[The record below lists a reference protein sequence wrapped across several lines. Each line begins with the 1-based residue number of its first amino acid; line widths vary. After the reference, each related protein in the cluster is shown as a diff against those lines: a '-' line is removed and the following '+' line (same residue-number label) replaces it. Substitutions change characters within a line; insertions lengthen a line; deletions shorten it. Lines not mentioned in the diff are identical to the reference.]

1 LKKAITASVFS
12 TIVFCFPSLAY
23 GLEATAA
30 AQLQMDRDLLLL
42 SMAAAGILFLLSL
55 ALYRNNRKL
64 RDAKRLIENAEDLR
78 RTFINSQE
86 ELVYLKDAS
95 LNYVFVNK
103 ALEEFYGKPADEII
117 GHDDYS
123 LGDRDFA
130 ETRRNTDK
138 VVLSQMTRI
147 NTRVEWKD
155 RIYHTIKFPV
165 ELPDG
170 GYGVGAYVR
179 DVTEEEENK
188 IQLEKNLMRN
198 QILVDVSNRHF
209 ESEEDQLDYATNE
222 MIRLTESEFGYIYH
236 YQEDTKQFRLNS
248 WSLGVMEE
256 CAVVEKQT
264 IYDLEKTGIWGD
276 VVRARKPL
284 IVNDFDAPNPGKKG
298 YPEGH
303 VPLRRF
309 LSLPVVV
316 DGQIVAVVGLANKK
330 QPYDNNDLYQ
340 VGMLMRGIWNDRE
353 RREAKTQLAR
363 EKEKYLLTLMS
374 IGDAVMVVDRDKKI
388 EMFNR
393 SAEILTGWTKE
404 EVLGRDYKEIF
415 QLSHKRQGCRIKD
428 PVEEVFRS
436 KVKKELESHA
446 ILTTKNGDRFDIDDS
461 AAPLFDGGFSGVVVV
476 FRDVTEK
483 NLQTEKIEY
492 LSFHDSLTGLYNRR
506 FFEEEIKRL
515 DTSRNLP
522 LSVLMGDINGLKL
535 TNDVFGHEHGDR
547 LLQKTAE
554 AIRRV
559 CRADDIIAR
568 WGGDEFII
576 LLPRTEEEEAM
587 EIAARIREQVAREQ
601 VKAVR
606 GSIAIGCQVKRDP
619 DEQIFHIL
627 DEAESAMYKEKI
639 LTKRE
644 IFQSTIKSIMDQLH
658 MENPKER
665 VHSEQV
671 GILCQTL
678 GKNLR
683 LEEGEIRRLRE
694 AGYYHDIGKAVLEPE
709 LLQKK
714 EPLNET
720 DWQVLKEHPVVG
732 YRILNASEETLDVA
746 DIVLYH
752 HEHWDGGGYPKGL
765 QGEAIPR
772 LSRMLSIAESYED
785 MVDGNV
791 YKKPMTQEN
800 AIREILAKAGSQFDP
815 VLAQTF
821 ASLIKG
827 KPSEIEIE

>member
-1 LKKAITASVFS
+1 MV
-12 TIVFCFPSLAY
+12 
-23 GLEATAA
+23 
-30 AQLQMDRDLLLL
+30 AQTQMDQNLLLL
-42 SMAAAGILFLLSL
+42 SLVAAGILFLLSL
-55 ALYRNNRKL
+55 ALYRNNRSL
-64 RDAKRLIENAEDLR
+64 REAKRLIENAEDLR

-103 ALEEFYGKPADEII
+103 RVEEFYGKSADEIV
-117 GHDDYS
+117 GQDDYS

-130 ETRRNTDK
+130 ETRRRTDQD
-138 VVLSQMTRI
+138 VLSQRTRI
-147 NTRVEWKD
+147 NTSVEWND

-209 ESEEDQLDYATNE
+209 ESEEEQLDYATNE

-264 IYDLEKTGIWGD
+264 VYDLEKTGIWGD
-276 VVRARKPL
+276 VVRTRKAL

-374 IGDAVMVVDRDKKI
+374 IGDAVMVVDSDKK
-388 EMFNR
+388 
-393 SAEILTGWTKE
+393 
-404 EVLGRDYKEIF
+404 IF

-492 LSFHDSLTGLYNRR
+492 LSFHDSLTGLFNRR

-515 DTSRNLP
+515 P
-522 LSVLMGDINGLKL
+522 G
-535 TNDVFGHEHGDR
+535 
-547 LLQKTAE
+547 
-554 AIRRV
+554 RR
-559 CRADDIIAR
+559 
-568 WGGDEFII
+568 
-576 LLPRTEEEEAM
+576 
-587 EIAARIREQVAREQ
+587 
-601 VKAVR
+601 
-606 GSIAIGCQVKRDP
+606 
-619 DEQIFHIL
+619 
-627 DEAESAMYKEKI
+627 
-639 LTKRE
+639 
-644 IFQSTIKSIMDQLH
+644 
-658 MENPKER
+658 
-665 VHSEQV
+665 
-671 GILCQTL
+671 
-678 GKNLR
+678 
-683 LEEGEIRRLRE
+683 
-694 AGYYHDIGKAVLEPE
+694 YHR
-709 LLQKK
+709 
-714 EPLNET
+714 
-720 DWQVLKEHPVVG
+720 H
-732 YRILNASEETLDVA
+732 
-746 DIVLYH
+746 
-752 HEHWDGGGYPKGL
+752 
-765 QGEAIPR
+765 R
-772 LSRMLSIAESYED
+772 LS
-785 MVDGNV
+785 G
-791 YKKPMTQEN
+791 QE
-800 AIREILAKAGSQFDP
+800 RSR
-815 VLAQTF
+815 
-821 ASLIKG
+821 
-827 KPSEIEIE
+827 

>member
-1 LKKAITASVFS
+1 MVTQI
-12 TIVFCFPSLAY
+12 
-23 GLEATAA
+23 
-30 AQLQMDRDLLLL
+30 QMDQGLLLVL
-42 SMAAAGILFLLSL
+42 LVAAGILFLLSL
-55 ALYRNNRKL
+55 DLYRNNRSL
-64 RDAKRLIENAEDLR
+64 REAKRLIENAEDLR

-103 ALEEFYGKPADEII
+103 RVEEFYGKPADEIV
-117 GHDDYS
+117 GQDDYS

-130 ETRRNTDK
+130 ERRRRTDQD
-138 VVLSQMTRI
+138 VLSQRTRI
-147 NTRVEWKD
+147 DTSVEWKD
-155 RIYHTIKFPV
+155 RIYHTNKFPV

-170 GYGVGAYVR
+170 SYGVGAYVR

-188 IQLEKNLMRN
+188 LQLEKNLMRN
-198 QILVDVSNRHF
+198 QILLEVGNRHF
-209 ESEEDQLDYATNE
+209 ESEDEQLDYATNE
-222 MIRLTESEFGYIYH
+222 MIRLTESEFGYLYH

-248 WSLGVMEE
+248 WSIGVMEE

-264 IYDLEKTGIWGD
+264 VYDLEKTGIWGD
-276 VVRARKPL
+276 VVRTRKAL

-309 LSLPVVV
+309 LSLPVFV

-330 QPYDNNDLYQ
+330 QPYDDTDLYQ
-340 VGMLMRGIWNDRE
+340 VGMLMRGVWNDRE
-353 RREAKTQLAR
+353 RREARAQLAK

-374 IGDAVMVVDRDKKI
+374 IGDAVMVVDSDKKI

-393 SAEILTGWTKE
+393 SAEALTGWTE
-404 EVLGRDYKEIF
+404 EETLGRDYKEIF
-415 QLSHKRQGCRIKD
+415 QISHKRQGCRIKD
-428 PVEEVFRS
+428 PVEDVFRS

-446 ILTTKNGDRFDIDDS
+446 ILTTKNGDRVDIDDS
-461 AAPLFDGGFSGVVVV
+461 VAPLFDGGFSGAVVV

-515 DTSRNLP
+515 DTPRNLP
-522 LSVLMGDINGLKL
+522 LSILMGDINGLKL
-535 TNDVFGHEHGDR
+535 TNDIFGHEHGDR

-554 AIRRV
+554 AIRSV

-576 LLPRTEEEEAM
+576 LLPRTERQEAL
-587 EIAARIREQVAREQ
+587 EIASRIREQVAREQ
-601 VKAVR
+601 VKSVR
-606 GSIAIGCQVKRDP
+606 GSISIGCQIKKDP
-619 DEQIFHIL
+619 EEQIFHIL
-627 DEAESAMYKEKI
+627 DEAESAMYREKT

-644 IFQSTIKSIMDQLH
+644 IFQSTIKSIMDRLH
-658 MENPKER
+658 LENPKER

-671 GILCQTL
+671 GTLCQTFGKDL
-678 GKNLR
+678 G
-683 LEEGEIRRLRE
+683 LEEGEIRRLRD
-694 AGYYHDIGKAVLEPE
+694 AGYYHDIGKAVLEQE
-709 LLQKK
+709 LLRKV
-714 EPLNET
+714 EPLEER
-720 DWQVLKEHPVVG
+720 DWQALKEHPVVG

-752 HEHWDGGGYPKGL
+752 HEHWNGGGYPKGL

-772 LSRMLSIAESYED
+772 LSRMLFIVESYED
-785 MVDGNV
+785 MVCGSV
-791 YKKPMTQEN
+791 YKKPMAQED
-800 AIREILAKAGSQFDP
+800 AIQEILANAGSQFDP
-815 VLAQTF
+815 ILAQTF
-821 ASLIKG
+821 VSLIQEKTPE
-827 KPSEIEIE
+827 KETE